1 MDLKNR
7 PSKDMLIS
15 RTLVSSIKSVVTYIS
30 MFDFM
35 DQLNNKIYTFFGW
48 ILMKQQYLNL
58 LQCIIELFE
67 YI

>member
-1 MDLKNR
+1 
-7 PSKDMLIS
+7 MLMS

-35 DQLNNKIYTFFGW
+35 DQLNNKIYIFFGW
-48 ILMKQQYLNL
+48 ILMKQQYLNS

>member
-1 MDLKNR
+1 
-7 PSKDMLIS
+7 MLIS
-15 RTLVSSIKSVVTYIS
+15 RTQVSSIKSVVTYIS

-35 DQLNNKIYTFFGW
+35 DHLNNKIYIFFGW
-48 ILMKQQYLNL
+48 ILMKQQYLNS

>member
-1 MDLKNR
+1 
-7 PSKDMLIS
+7 MLIS
-15 RTLVSSIKSVVTYIS
+15 RTHVSSIKSVVTYIS

-35 DQLNNKIYTFFGW
+35 DQLNNKIYIFFGW
-48 ILMKQQYLNL
+48 ILMKQQYLNS

>member
-1 MDLKNR
+1 
-7 PSKDMLIS
+7 MLIS

-35 DQLNNKIYTFFGW
+35 DQLNNKIYIFFGW
-48 ILMKQQYLNL
+48 ILMKQQHLNS

>member
-1 MDLKNR
+1 
-7 PSKDMLIS
+7 MLIS
-15 RTLVSSIKSVVTYIS
+15 RTQVSSIKSVVTYIS

-35 DQLNNKIYTFFGW
+35 DQLNNKIYIFFGW
-48 ILMKQQYLNL
+48 ILMKQQYLNS

>member
-1 MDLKNR
+1 
-7 PSKDMLIS
+7 MLIS
-15 RTLVSSIKSVVTYIS
+15 GTQVSSIKSVVTYIS

>member
-1 MDLKNR
+1 
-7 PSKDMLIS
+7 MLIS
-15 RTLVSSIKSVVTYIS
+15 RTQVSSIKSVVTYIS

-35 DQLNNKIYTFFGW
+35 DQLNNKIYRFFGW
-48 ILMKQQYLNL
+48 ILMKQQYLNS

>member
-1 MDLKNR
+1 
-7 PSKDMLIS
+7 MLIS
-15 RTLVSSIKSVVTYIS
+15 RTQVSSIKSVVTYIS

-35 DQLNNKIYTFFGW
+35 DHLNNKIYIFFGW
-48 ILMKQQYLNL
+48 ILMKQQHLNS

>member
-1 MDLKNR
+1 
-7 PSKDMLIS
+7 MLIS

-35 DQLNNKIYTFFGW
+35 DQLNNKIYIFFGW
-48 ILMKQQYLNL
+48 ILMKQQYLNS